1 LVTSIMRR
9 FALFVLLLAA
19 GPGGSPAWGESADV
33 GAEIARL
40 RARLAAGA
48 AQEQHCLSGAT
59 RPIWTA
65 SVASDLKMLQS
76 RASQAAAEGADA
88 QAQRWRELAQKA
100 AALEA
105 RAAASA
111 RSGAELT
118 RSQQVGLDCLDRF
131 APENEALRASLE
143 VALTD
148 PAVYRESLD
157 EARRNGTERLRQDLA
172 RVQERSRALSAEWK
186 VTRAE
191 AQAEAPALKAELVD
205 LRRRNTVALESEPAR
220 LMADPTLRAAESLIA
235 AAEAWAR
242 EQAAAARLAGSSDE
256 TERRKTAR
264 DREEAARHALD
275 YWAAADRL
283 LARLPLQTA
292 P

>member
-1 LVTSIMRR
+1 MRR
-9 FALFVLLLAA
+9 FALLVLLLAVV
-19 GPGGSPAWGESADV
+19 PGTPAWGESADV

-40 RARLAAGA
+40 RARLAASA
-48 AQEQHCLSGAT
+48 AGEQQCLAGAT
-59 RPIWTA
+59 RPVWTA
-65 SVASDLKMLQS
+65 STASDLKMLQA

-111 RSGAELT
+111 RSGADLAQ
-118 RSQQVGLDCLDRF
+118 SQQVGLDCLDRF

-157 EARRNGTERLRQDLA
+157 EAREHGTGRLRQSLS
-172 RVQERSRALSAEWK
+172 RLQERGRALSAEWK

-191 AQAEAPALKAELVD
+191 AQAGAQALRAELGD

-242 EQAAAARLAGSSDE
+242 EQAAAARLADSRDE
-256 TERRKTAR
+256 TERGKTTR
-264 DREEAARHALD
+264 DRDEAARHAAE

-283 LARLPLQTA
+283 LARRPLQTT

>member
-1 LVTSIMRR
+1 MRR
-9 FALFVLLLAA
+9 FALLALLLAVV
-19 GPGGSPAWGESADV
+19 PGTPAWGESADV

-40 RARLAAGA
+40 RARLAASA
-48 AQEQHCLSGAT
+48 AREQQCLAGAT
-59 RPIWTA
+59 RPVWTA
-65 SVASDLKMLQS
+65 SVASDLKMLQA
-76 RASQAAAEGADA
+76 RASQAAVEDADA

-105 RAAASA
+105 RAVASA
-111 RSGAELT
+111 RSGADLAQS
-118 RSQQVGLDCLDRF
+118 RQVGLDCLDRF

-157 EARRNGTERLRQDLA
+157 EARQHGAGRLRQDLS
-172 RVQERSRALSAEWK
+172 RLLERGRALSAEWK

-191 AQAEAPALKAELVD
+191 AQAGAQALKAELVD
-205 LRRRNTVALESEPAR
+205 LRRRNTVTLESEPAR
-220 LMADPTLRAAESLIA
+220 LMADTTLRASENLIA

-242 EQAAAARLAGSSDE
+242 EQAAAARLADLRDE
-256 TERRKTAR
+256 TERRKTTR
-264 DREEAARHALD
+264 DRDEAARNAVE

-283 LARLPLQTA
+283 LARRPVQTT